1 MGLVFLPFVGF
12 QLQNVLHLFLSLLIS
27 LQIVILLTPLQS
39 IRIRTTEI
47 REIPTMFCFSLS
59 SCWDNYY

>member
-12 QLQNVLHLFLSLLIS
+12 QLQNVLHRFLSLLIS
-27 LQIVILLTPLQS
+27 LQIVILLTPLQI
-39 IRIRTTEI
+39 IRIRTIEI
-47 REIPTMFCFSLS
+47 REIPMMFCFSLS